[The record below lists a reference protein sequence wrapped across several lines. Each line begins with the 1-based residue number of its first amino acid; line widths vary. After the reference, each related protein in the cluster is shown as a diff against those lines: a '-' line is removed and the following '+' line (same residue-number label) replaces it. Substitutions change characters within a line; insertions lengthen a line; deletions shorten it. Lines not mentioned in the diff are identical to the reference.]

1 MDNTPFQPVTVF
13 LKSNEYSN
21 LLGTSDYFF
30 ELNQPILSNQ
40 NVDILV
46 NLSSFKF
53 TNSLYT
59 VSENNNKFYW
69 LVSTSISIISVT
81 LTIGCY
87 DIDSLIVEI
96 NKQINPNYLAITY
109 NPKNYTTTITCTYYE
124 PFTFCLYDGLNNCL
138 KLIGFSGTDFLT
150 AGYGYRSTVTS
161 PNCINL
167 IPTQVIHIAIPNL
180 ALKSIGA
187 KGTKRYNIIDTVHVT
202 AARGETNL
210 YINPSPFRYKI
221 NDMSITFLH
230 IQILDEKYNLIN
242 FNGVDWY
249 IKLCF
254 EFTYRN
260 NLILPQK
267 LIEHHDYMQPV
278 IEQEEK
284 RNFDRVLDAILNYRK
299 KISK

>member
-1 MDNTPFQPVTVF
+1 MDNTPFQPITVF

-21 LLGTSDYFF
+21 LLGTSDYLF

-59 VSENNNKFYW
+59 VTEYNNKLYW
-69 LVSTSISIISVT
+69 YYISDLTKFTIT

-87 DIDSLIVEI
+87 DIYSLVSEI
-96 NKQINPNYLAITY
+96 NKQFANALTSFVITY
-109 NPKNYTTTITCTYYE
+109 NPSNYTTTINNGIGSS
-124 PFTFCLYDGLNNCL
+124 FILWGGSNNCL
-138 KLIGFSGTDFLT
+138 KLIGFDNINGT
-150 AGYGYRSTVTS
+150 GYTYKTSFTS

-180 ALKSIGA
+180 ALKSVGA
-187 KGTKRYNIIDTVHVT
+187 KNIKRYNIIDTVHVT
-202 AARGETNL
+202 SARGETNL
-210 YINPSPFRYKI
+210 YINSSPFRYKI
-221 NDMSITFLH
+221 NDTIITFLH
-230 IQILDEKYNLIN
+230 IQLLDENYNLVN

-267 LIEHHDYMQPV
+267 LVEHHDYMQPV